1 MYMCACIVII
11 QSLFRIIIYK
21 MLYYKIC
28 SSSITVIKELKILYP
43 PDYFPKE
50 TLIRIIC
57 LCIVWI
63 DFALE
68 VSENFHQCLV
78 QKKDLL
84 VNGILT
90 VLTMGFHG
98 YSFPC
103 PSLTDFAKLLTQ
115 KLTQGKS
122 LSFSKDVSRVPS
134 TVHLK
139 RCFINGNWL
148 ALLVLLLIVV
158 VLCFFPGNWLLES
171 FAELWFGEQGLTLYI
186 LLSASNVH
194 SKNLNA

>member
-103 PSLTDFAKLLTQ
+103 PSLTDFSLVISDLIRSQ
-115 KLTQGKS
+115 KLTKM
-122 LSFSKDVSRVPS
+122 
-134 TVHLK
+134 
-139 RCFINGNWL
+139 
-148 ALLVLLLIVV
+148 ALLGLELCLLLLNGSFIFTDP
-158 VLCFFPGNWLLES
+158 LILNFDLTISYLNLE
-171 FAELWFGEQGLTLYI
+171 GQIRY
-186 LLSASNVH
+186 
-194 SKNLNA
+194 